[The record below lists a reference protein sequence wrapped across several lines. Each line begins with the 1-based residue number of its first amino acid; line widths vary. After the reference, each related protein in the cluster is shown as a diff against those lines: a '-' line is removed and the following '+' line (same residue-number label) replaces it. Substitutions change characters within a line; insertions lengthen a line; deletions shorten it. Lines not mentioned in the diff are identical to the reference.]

1 MWHGDVAQLV
11 RACVLY
17 TQCPR
22 FESWHPYHFGF
33 DASRGVLL
41 AGDSNLKMRVLASLP
56 FFYLWCLKFDEG
68 AWGES
73 V

>member
-22 FESWHPYHFGF
+22 FESWHPYHIGF

-56 FFYLWCLKFDEG
+56 YWF
-68 AWGES
+68 
-73 V
+73 